1 MRDLAVS
8 DINSVQP
15 HVKAGVNSLKIQIGA
30 GSFGI
35 LVPRKAMKITAAG
48 IILRHKGRIKRER
61 VSDICILIFVIPSHL
76 PAERD
81 VLTLPFV
88 IRHIILPVELLAQG
102 IDTGIIAEEPFAS
115 AEHLCAVGILP
126 GRNSACTLCG
136 IRGWNKV
143 TVIRYGILMQN
154 RQIFIESWY
163 NQVRNT
169 PFAPSAFKAA
179 NARFGNDNYIRN
191 DTIHTFKSI

>member
-35 LVPRKAMKITAAG
+35 PVPRKALKITAAG
-48 IILRHKGRIKRER
+48 IILRHEGRVKWER

-81 VLTLPFV
+81 VLSLPFV
-88 IRHIILPVELLAQG
+88 IRHILLSVELLPQVVNA
-102 IDTGIIAEEPFAS
+102 GIIAEEPFAS
-115 AEHLCAVGILP
+115 AEHLHTVGILS
-126 GRNSACTLCG
+126 GRKSAYILCG
-136 IRGWNKV
+136 IRSWNKV
-143 TVIRYGILMQN
+143 TVIRYSILMQN

-169 PFAPSAFKAA
+169 PFFSNAFKAA
-179 NARFGNDNYIRN
+179 NARIRNDNYIKN